1 VLGILRDE
9 IRLLTFRSMGPGVRT
24 RYGVYLAFGLIMT
37 WIAGIGRYWDNERAA
52 LWQQLGVGSLAYVF
66 ILSLVLWI
74 IVAPLRP
81 ANWSY
86 RNVLLFVTLTSP
98 PAILYAIPVER
109 FMTPDNAR
117 ISNMWFLAIVAI
129 WRVALYWRFL
139 NGAAKLPPAAATV
152 ATLLPLALIVVTLS
166 AFNLEHAVF
175 SIMAGIDESQRTS
188 ADAAYAVVWTL
199 SVFSVIGAP
208 LIGLV
213 YLVLIYM
220 RHSIIEPATKL
231 QSGETAIARRDQG
244 R

>member
-1 VLGILRDE
+1 MLGILGDV
-9 IRLLTFRSMGPGVRT
+9 IRLLTFRSMGPGVRMH
-24 RYGVYLAFGLIMT
+24 YGAYLAFGLVMT
-37 WIAGIGRYWDNERAA
+37 WIAGLGRYWDNDRAA
-52 LWQQLGVGSLAYVF
+52 LWQQLGLGSLAYVF
-66 ILSLVLWI
+66 VLSLVLWV

-98 PAILYAIPVER
+98 PAILYAIPVEH

-117 ISNMWFLAIVAI
+117 VSNMWFLAIVAI

-139 NGAAKLPPAAATV
+139 SGVAKLPAVAATI

-166 AFNLEHAVF
+166 ALNLEHAVF
-175 SIMAGIDESQRTS
+175 SIMAGIPENERTS
-188 ADAAYAVVWTL
+188 ADVAYIVVLLL
-199 SVFSVIGAP
+199 SVFSVIGSP

-220 RHSIIEPATKL
+220 RHSKIEAAGAP
-231 QSGETAIARRDQG
+231 QSSQTAVARKD
-244 R
+244 

>member
-1 VLGILRDE
+1 VLGILQDE

-24 RYGVYLAFGLIMT
+24 RYAAYLAFGLFMT
-37 WIAGIGRYWDNERAA
+37 WLAGLGRYWDNERAA
-52 LWQQLGVGSLAYVF
+52 LWQQLGLGSLAYVF
-66 ILSLVLWI
+66 ILSFVLWI

-81 ANWSY
+81 EKWSY

-117 ISNMWFLAIVAI
+117 ISNMWFLAIVAL

-188 ADAAYAVVWTL
+188 ADAAYAVVLAL

-220 RHSIIEPATKL
+220 RHSINEPVTKP
-231 QSGETAIARRDQG
+231 QSSETAIARRD
-244 R
+244 

>member
-1 VLGILRDE
+1 VLGILQDG
-9 IRLLTFRSMGPGVRT
+9 IRLLTFRSMGPRVRT
-24 RYGVYLAFGLIMT
+24 HYSAYLAFGLVMT
-37 WIAGIGRYWDNERAA
+37 WIAGLGRYWDNERAA
-52 LWQQLGVGSLAYVF
+52 LWQQLGLGSLAYVF
-66 ILSLVLWI
+66 VLSLVLWV

-117 ISNMWFLAIVAI
+117 VSNMWFLAIVAI

-139 NGAAKLPPAAATV
+139 SGAAKLPAVAATI

-166 AFNLEHAVF
+166 AFNLEHAVL
-175 SIMAGIDESQRTS
+175 SIMAGIAENERTS
-188 ADAAYAVVWTL
+188 ADAAYAVVLAL

-220 RHSIIEPATKL
+220 RHSKIEPAGKP
-231 QSGETAIARRDQG
+231 QSSQTAIARKD
-244 R
+244 